1 MRSKIKNRIL
11 VVLSILLIIS
21 FSVVFFQFYKPVSA
35 DESSVVLVEEYTNS
49 DYLYGDSSKTIQ
61 DYKNEYYQSTS
72 TIASGLT
79 ATATGDDPIVKIV
92 PKEYFFLED
101 CTVYIGREYGFFI
114 TERDENQTVTVFVF
128 DIITTTDVANPA
140 TASQITVTI
149 VPLFQYDYFVLSSE
163 NDYYIPTFFMN
174 CDYSGGEDFL
184 IIPRPSSNF
193 IYEETTKYFIKD
205 VTFGGSLMN
214 QQHYNQYDEL
224 FYDGNEDLGSFFIR
238 SQFEYKGVGKEKSG
252 LENLVPYL
260 DFMVGMVSPFLGGT
274 PGAIMDVLS
283 MIAAGVENAPEMV
296 EDTRTTVHY
305 EELYMQ
311 CTFTSKKEQID
322 NNGYLNKDM
331 FNKFS
336 STEADPV
343 MFGRTTGTDYIRC
356 NFTLGET
363 EDWYTS
369 FIRTLSLNIVTQDTD
384 FVGNSTVTEYAKSSN
399 CHIYDVREP
408 EIKELKFKGNTE
420 YGYTLFEGKDYY
432 HFMPNYSGKYILN
445 FGATNNVVIK
455 NGNQILD
462 VDQIGSNYYADLVEN
477 ENYQFEISC
486 KDTSS
491 VGNYFNPIV
500 EVSDDL
506 SNCQVSANGRYLI
519 KYSPAAAG
527 VLKIESDNVNNDLII
542 LDDSLIKVAESNS
555 NILHFVAEKEDYY
568 ILVENTTNKQ
578 QLFSISI
585 NNPSAIDTE
594 TEKEVDLTENMV
606 YYAFNVDEGYY
617 TLSYYNYGNGSVIT
631 EVVPPSMVQDEKSID
646 DCNLIDIYVPNKQT
660 FYFGL
665 KGEGSV
671 TFKLVPSDN
680 AYQWEVNGELID
692 GNEISL
698 ERGSSTLIRLKVG
711 EFYFDGYIYKSINEA
726 GYTYNSTQK
735 TLIIDSNCQLTND
748 EQTNQIGLMVAI
760 DTNKLVT
767 LSINVIYEKT
777 PTFKFYSDQ
786 NGFGLEYSAITSV
799 ANESAEIL
807 LKLNLMPQIHSVT
820 ITLNPTKAQSAGKY
834 DLTSKINSLQY
845 TAYTNFIVTV
855 EQVVITGAGGITTI
869 SCTNSLAM
877 NYLSVP
883 EIEMNRYFG
892 GGQGYSSSPFE
903 IDCFRHLNNIRY
915 AIGYSFEGMIQVP
928 RITAAFI
935 LTQDIVAQ
943 GNWTPIDTP
952 FIGDFEGNH
961 YEIKNLRIIISAS
974 EYEYDFQSFGLFS
987 DIAAGGE
994 IRNLELSSVMIEG
1007 SNYNGSKYILAG
1019 AIAGSN
1025 GGTIENCE
1033 VDGTISVHRIK
1044 AWCGG
1049 IVGHNV
1055 MGDILSCTSRITII
1069 GYGEL
1074 GGIAG
1079 LSSFGS
1085 TISNCTNY
1093 GLIEY
1098 YLQSESFGTNNVGG
1112 IVGRNSEKVSNCR
1125 NYGTIRYATANS
1137 TSRTLRPCMGQIVGY
1152 QESGGTVSGCSA
1164 LGTLDKGS
1172 LHIEKWTTGALWW
1185 KEEHSWDQAQCVN
1198 TTIGYQA

>member
-1 MRSKIKNRIL
+1 MQNSIKNKFL
-11 VVLSILLIIS
+11 VLLSLLLIVS
-21 FSVVFFQFYKPVSA
+21 FSIIFFQIYQPVFA
-35 DESSVVLVEEYTNS
+35 DEASNVSIEDYTDS
-49 DYLYGDSSKTIQ
+49 DFLYGDSTKTIQ
-61 DYKNEYYQSTS
+61 DYKDEYYQSTS

-174 CDYSGGEDFL
+174 CNYSGGEDFL

-260 DFMVGMVSPFLGGT
+260 DFMVGMVSPFLSGT

-283 MIAAGVENAPEMV
+283 MIAAGVENAPAMV

-311 CTFTSKKEQID
+311 CTFTSKKEQMD

-336 STEADPV
+336 STEAEPV
-343 MFGRTTGTDYIRC
+343 MFGRITGTDYIRC

-519 KYSPAAAG
+519 KYSPMVAG
-527 VLKIESDNVNNDLII
+527 VLKFECDNVNNDLII
-542 LDDSLIKVAESNS
+542 LDDSLIKVAESDS
-555 NILHFVAEKEDYY
+555 NILHFAVEKEDYY
-568 ILVENTTNKQ
+568 ILVENTTNEQ
-578 QLFSISI
+578 QSFSVSI
-585 NNPSAIDTE
+585 DSLSAIEIDTE
-594 TEKEVDLTENMV
+594 KKVDLTEDMV

-617 TLSYYNYGNGSVIT
+617 TLSYY
-631 EVVPPSMVQDEKSID
+631 EKNPIFS
-646 DCNLIDIYVPNKQT
+646 
-660 FYFGL
+660 
-665 KGEGSV
+665 
-671 TFKLVPSDN
+671 
-680 AYQWEVNGELID
+680 
-692 GNEISL
+692 
-698 ERGSSTLIRLKVG
+698 
-711 EFYFDGYIYKSINEA
+711 
-726 GYTYNSTQK
+726 
-735 TLIIDSNCQLTND
+735 
-748 EQTNQIGLMVAI
+748 
-760 DTNKLVT
+760 
-767 LSINVIYEKT
+767 
-777 PTFKFYSDQ
+777 FYSDQ
-786 NGFGLEYSAITSV
+786 SGYGLEYTAITSV
-799 ANESAEIL
+799 LDESAEIL
-807 LKLNLMPQIHSVT
+807 LNINTFTNYSNLTIELNEAESQKV
-820 ITLNPTKAQSAGKY
+820 GKY
-834 DLTSKINSLQY
+834 DLGSKINEMQY
-845 TAYTNFIVTV
+845 TSYSNFTV
-855 EQVVITGAGGITTI
+855 SIEKIIIRGVGGVTTI
-869 SCTNSLAM
+869 SCTNESAM